1 MAKKNKVPNLRPA
14 NDILTT
20 EQLSNSRL
28 AKISGSHVL
37 FLVSPQIL
45 ADEHATRHLEFVTRL
60 GGQNVYADGMLRA
73 KFWTVNFFDPS
84 DWFVK
89 FKKIDEAMEKLQ
101 ARTKVA
107 V

>member
-1 MAKKNKVPNLRPA
+1 MTKKNKVPNLRPA

-20 EQLSNSRL
+20 EQLSKSRL

-45 ADEHATRHLEFVTRL
+45 ADTHATRHLNFVTRL
-60 GGQNVYADGMLRA
+60 GDQNVYADGMLRA

-84 DWFVK
+84 DWFIK
-89 FKKIDEAMEKLQ
+89 FKKIDEVMEKLQ
-101 ARTKVA
+101 SRNNVA